1 MSLFFALAV
10 AGGEAL
16 TLSGESVVNIQGA
29 PTDAHARLKVDND
42 GNMYKSIDTD
52 GTPSWSQF
60 DSATDWLR
68 PPSAAPAA
76 YEVRF
81 TSLTGAALTSSTV
94 VEDTWHPLSS
104 GDFVLVLSET
114 GTGTNTSNFTIEI
127 RDGGSGGADV
137 SAAFVL
143 TAEAT

>member
-42 GNMYKSIDTD
+42 GNMYKSVDT
-52 GTPSWSQF
+52 GSESYTQF
-60 DSATDWLR
+60 DNATDWVR
-68 PPSAAPAA
+68 PPSAAPGA

-81 TSLTGAALTSSTV
+81 TSLTGDALTSSTV
-94 VEDTWHPLSS
+94 AEDTWHPLSS
-104 GDFVLVLSET
+104 GDFELILSET